1 MDNSSRVKNRLGGG
15 KSSDPTP
22 LYYRLETILRAAI
35 DSGEHA
41 IGKCL
46 PAEHELGRLYG
57 VSRITV
63 RRALENL
70 VDEGLLVRKRG
81 RAGGTFVGEQKRRR
95 GVPIGALDRVPTTR
109 QIDNIRVLAFDLR
122 PCDVK
127 TAALLGLEASETI
140 RYIERVMNTQDG
152 PLGYVRNYLPTSIG
166 KQVRRTDLDNR
177 FLKHVLSETYGV
189 KILKVRDEVEAHL
202 ADSRIATLLK
212 IRTGSPILRIIR
224 QFFGPKDRCLC
235 LTDLL
240 MGSNYRIAVTLP
252 EEALAQRN

>member
-1 MDNSSRVKNRLGGG
+1 MASSLRLKNRRGDSGN
-15 KSSDPTP
+15 SDPTP

-35 DSGEHA
+35 ASGEHPA
-41 IGKCL
+41 GKCL
-46 PAEHELGRLYG
+46 PAEPELGRLYG

-63 RRALENL
+63 RRALESL
-70 VDEGLLVRKRG
+70 VNDGLLVRKRG
-81 RAGGTFVGEQKRRR
+81 RAGGTFVGEQGRRP
-95 GVPIGALDRVPTTR
+95 GAAIGPLDRVPTTR
-109 QIDNIRVLAFDLR
+109 PIDSIRVLAFDLR

-127 TAALLGLEASETI
+127 TATLLGLEAHETI

-152 PLGYVRNYLPTSIG
+152 PLGYVRNYLPASIG
-166 KQVRRTDLDNR
+166 KQVRRKDLDHR

-202 ADSRIATLLK
+202 ADSRIAALLK

-224 QFFGPKDRCLC
+224 QFFGPKERCVC

-240 MGSNYRIAVTLP
+240 MSSNYRMAVTLP
-252 EEALAQRN
+252 EEVMAQRD